1 MVFDALHL
9 HSALKAG
16 CDRVY
21 TFNLKD
27 FRSLAP
33 KELEGKIAAP
43 YQSHKHKINP
53 NHMEPNHLHAISPPL
68 EPLPR
73 GVVCHPEE
81 GGSLRPPRELFEILK
96 KNRVNRTNLSGF
108 LPNIPT

>member
-1 MVFDALHL
+1 MVYAILDGMTLRNL

-27 FRSLAP
+27 FRGLAP

-43 YQSHKHKINP
+43 
-53 NHMEPNHLHAISPPL
+53 
-68 EPLPR
+68 
-73 GVVCHPEE
+73 
-81 GGSLRPPRELFEILK
+81 
-96 KNRVNRTNLSGF
+96 
-108 LPNIPT
+108 